1 MNFAERLREYR
12 EVELRVETKKKM
24 AEMLGIS
31 QQLYAMLER
40 GERNPSK
47 KILSLLV
54 AFSGMP
60 ASYWI
65 YGINEE
71 QTKERYSFLD
81 KNVNDLIEKGLIDK
95 DGNFDS
101 NIETLLIAAL
111 KLDIKNIVKDDE

>member
-111 KLDIKNIVKDDE
+111 KLDIKNIVKDNE